1 MLRARAGI
9 VKMTVVIKAARENVV
24 IYEMTFENKI
34 RLNVKTAL
42 LRTIN
47 TVKIMIQTL
56 FYAPP

>member
-1 MLRARAGI
+1 
-9 VKMTVVIKAARENVV
+9 MTVVIKAARENVV